1 LGGIEVFNFILFN
14 FHLLYFYL
22 VVLVGPPV
30 SVHRGHTTTLP
41 CWLNPLQ
48 SAEDLEVRW
57 FRDND
62 FDSPIILYQG
72 KKVTVNQEAS
82 YAGRVSFGLKDTN
95 SDGLKSGDVSLKL
108 ENAVIEDIGE
118 YTCYVSSYQ
127 GYDSATINLLVTG
140 ESPPLL
146 SAVWTEDNRVN
157 VSCESEGWYPKPA
170 LRWLDQTQDLTP
182 GTVLY
187 GNGSSGLVSVS
198 SWVLVKS
205 SSEVS
210 CSIGNTSRLQ
220 LNHFLSDFSTIR
232 FIFATR
238 GVAACWLLERMQVQF
253 PDPDTTSIFYKQ
265 SMIISM
271 KDTAVHLRSSFKMS
285 GCDRFSLG
293 DKVTRNREIMEQI
306 SGVVFANFLSESQIM
321 GKEIQLSVYITMKG
335 TLLRDAPC
343 DDFPDGQN
351 VTCLTAVKGTSGFSC
366 GRHYWEVSLNNPKLG
381 PKQSWWVGVT
391 SATKI
396 PQKLDPPNTADGFWF
411 LSSSPNRADRFQF
424 STEPKVFIGCPRP
437 QTVGVFLD
445 YDGGELYFYNVEDTT
460 LIGSFKATFRGEVFP
475 LFNPGKG
482 DQAPLEILHREEVN
496 QSGDERDCVVSVAQ

>member
-1 LGGIEVFNFILFN
+1 MDGRVI
-14 FHLLYFYL
+14 HLWLVGFLASSCGASSDSL

-41 CWLNPLQ
+41 CWLNPPQ

-108 ENAVIEDIGE
+108 ENAVIEDIGD

-127 GYDSATINLLVTG
+127 GYDSATINLLVTETG
-140 ESPPLL
+140 APPLL

-210 CSIGNTSRLQ
+210 CSIGVPNNAAKEARMRLEGPPAQ
-220 LNHFLSDFSTIR
+220 KESGSST
-232 FIFATR
+232 A
-238 GVAACWLLERMQVQF
+238 GWVA
-253 PDPDTTSIFYKQ
+253 
-265 SMIISM
+265 
-271 KDTAVHLRSSFKMS
+271 
-285 GCDRFSLG
+285 FSLLLVGIILAGLAVMYIRRKGKKTKSDRGQG
-293 DKVTRNREIMEQI
+293 DEDDPLLPKEI
-306 SGVVFANFLSESQIM
+306 SVLSELQQYYVN
-321 GKEIQLSVYITMKG
+321 IQLEDTNNRYITMKG

-343 DDFPDGQN
+343 DNFPDGQN

>member
-1 LGGIEVFNFILFN
+1 MYIVKNKSFCCISFFCYAQLFCQYELQIISN
-14 FHLLYFYL
+14 SL

-41 CWLNPLQ
+41 CWLNPPQ

-108 ENAVIEDIGE
+108 ENAVIEDIGD
-118 YTCYVSSYQ
+118 YTCYVSNYQ
-127 GYDSATINLLVTG
+127 RKDG
-140 ESPPLL
+140 SPPLL

-210 CSIGNTSRLQ
+210 CSIGLINTFEFWYFIWND
-220 LNHFLSDFSTIR
+220 LNIR
-232 FIFATR
+232 FPALYLESGSSTA
-238 GVAACWLLERMQVQF
+238 GWVA
-253 PDPDTTSIFYKQ
+253 
-265 SMIISM
+265 
-271 KDTAVHLRSSFKMS
+271 
-285 GCDRFSLG
+285 FSLLLVG
-293 DKVTRNREIMEQI
+293 IILAGLAVM
-306 SGVVFANFLSESQIM
+306 
-321 GKEIQLSVYITMKG
+321 YIRRKG
-335 TLLRDAPC
+335 RL
-343 DDFPDGQN
+343 
-351 VTCLTAVKGTSGFSC
+351 
-366 GRHYWEVSLNNPKLG
+366 
-381 PKQSWWVGVT
+381 
-391 SATKI
+391 
-396 PQKLDPPNTADGFWF
+396 
-411 LSSSPNRADRFQF
+411 
-424 STEPKVFIGCPRP
+424 
-437 QTVGVFLD
+437 
-445 YDGGELYFYNVEDTT
+445 
-460 LIGSFKATFRGEVFP
+460 
-475 LFNPGKG
+475 
-482 DQAPLEILHREEVN
+482 
-496 QSGDERDCVVSVAQ
+496 

>member
-1 LGGIEVFNFILFN
+1 IPPYYNYFL
-14 FHLLYFYL
+14 HLYICVCVCTF
-22 VVLVGPPV
+22 
-30 SVHRGHTTTLP
+30 
-41 CWLNPLQ
+41 
-48 SAEDLEVRW
+48 AEDLEVRW

-108 ENAVIEDIGE
+108 ENAVIEDIGD

-187 GNGSSGLVSVS
+187 GNDVTFFII
-198 SWVLVKS
+198 
-205 SSEVS
+205 SEPHNFV
-210 CSIGNTSRLQ
+210 SIGNRHMKFQGLINTFEFWYFIWND
-220 LNHFLSDFSTIR
+220 LNIR
-232 FIFATR
+232 FPALYLESGSSTA
-238 GVAACWLLERMQVQF
+238 GWVA
-253 PDPDTTSIFYKQ
+253 
-265 SMIISM
+265 
-271 KDTAVHLRSSFKMS
+271 
-285 GCDRFSLG
+285 FSLLLVG
-293 DKVTRNREIMEQI
+293 IILAGLAVMYIRRKVN
-306 SGVVFANFLSESQIM
+306 
-321 GKEIQLSVYITMKG
+321 IQLEDTNNRYITMKG

-343 DDFPDGQN
+343 DNFPDGQN